1 MFFLAFYYGCVV
13 HDYILELKYYISLTY
28 SETLLFFFKKKL
40 IICIY
45 YNLGLLHFPIT
56 KKKKK
61 KECDER
67 LYHLQMHDTHRTTR
81 FFCD

>member
-28 SETLLFFFKKKL
+28 SETLLYFFKKKL

-61 KECDER
+61 R
-67 LYHLQMHDTHRTTR
+67 V
-81 FFCD
+81 